1 MSKSPEQTSAL
12 AKRLIAQTDQCVL
25 CGLCAPHCPT
35 YNLEKQELDSPRGR
49 LSLMRAESLNQ
60 LIYKDL
66 SAIDRCLGCGR
77 CESVCPAEV
86 PYIEILDTFRA
97 RQRQKRWFSPIVWL
111 ENLGQWFLEKPKRLQ
126 KLWPLLRPLAKNLPY
141 VKKIAALPEKAMHYQ
156 NFYPA
161 LGGENGEKR
170 GEVAI
175 FLGCV
180 SRLWQGEV
188 LSAGIQMLQEQGFA
202 VHVPEAQG
210 CCGALAAHSGNPTGA
225 AACQQQN
232 QSAFAE
238 ILPKLT
244 AILTLDSG
252 CGQYLQYQA
261 KNETFNGKVKDL
273 LIFLLE
279 QENFRQQIADLT
291 YWPQDT
297 LLHIPCSQELRG
309 GQLLRHSLDKL
320 PQLPA
325 GCCGAA
331 GSYFLK
337 QPDMAKKLG
346 QALWQMRPT
355 DQDNSLV
362 YKNLLTSNIGCAL
375 HWAALAKSHT
385 LDKPLTVQHPVV
397 FLAERLAAIKMND

>member
-1 MSKSPEQTSAL
+1 MSKSSDLT
-12 AKRLIAQTDQCVL
+12 KRLIAKTDQCVL
-25 CGLCAPHCPT
+25 CGLCLPHCPT
-35 YNLEKQELDSPRGR
+35 YNLQKQEPDSPRGR
-49 LSLMRAESLNQ
+49 LSLMRAETLH
-60 LIYKDL
+60 LLRERDL
-66 SAIDRCLGCGR
+66 SALDRCLGCGR

-97 RQRQKRWFSPIVWL
+97 LQRPKQWFSAMVWL

-126 KLWPLLRPLAKNLPY
+126 RVWPWLRPMVKNLPY
-141 VKKIAALPEKAMHYQ
+141 IKKISALPEKPMRYQ

-161 LGGENGEKR
+161 EGTEK

-188 LSAGIQMLQEQGFA
+188 LAAGIEMLQKQGFA
-202 VHVPEAQG
+202 VHIPEAQG
-210 CCGALAAHSGNPTGA
+210 CCGALAAHCGNVA
-225 AACQQQN
+225 SAVACQQQN
-232 QSAFAE
+232 QAAFAA

-244 AILTLDSG
+244 AVLTLDSG

-261 KNETFNGKVKDL
+261 KNETFNFNVKDL

-279 QENFRQQIADLT
+279 QENFCQQIADLDD
-291 YWPQDT
+291 WPKDT
-297 LLHIPCSQELRG
+297 LLHIPCSQEQRG
-309 GQLLRHSLDKL
+309 GQLLRNHLEKL

-337 QPDMAKKLG
+337 QPGMAKKLG
-346 QALWQMRPT
+346 QALWQTRPT
-355 DQDNSLV
+355 DKDNTRI

-375 HWAALAKSHT
+375 HWGALAKSHT
-385 LDKPLTVQHPVV
+385 LDAPLTVQHPLV
-397 FLAERLAAIKMND
+397 FIAEKLAATKMRQSNINNL